1 MAKTIQELYSEKR
14 KSEQQNNGS
23 RTVKDIFWEK
33 NGGDVADEITSRVN
47 TWMQNSSNF
56 NANFQNRYENGND
69 SFRSDSSDWLSKV
82 TTQKNNFDKEA
93 SNIKS
98 MLDAY
103 KDYLNPEWS
112 NSIKTALDQSSAR
125 QSEILKYS
133 SEDNAYWS
141 QWDSADAY
149 KQYIDYKKEYDKT
162 TVAKNAADF
171 DEYSKKGAEIE
182 NPTMSEAEGFI
193 IIGNKH
199 IGGKDVGNE
208 VTYSRDNWEDIAMI
222 EAEGQGDVVGRSI
235 YHYMTDDEVDI
246 YNYYLAKYGK
256 EKADEYIVSIE
267 DYLNQRKGGQIAD
280 NVKDAPALQFV
291 FGAAA
296 GLDQSLSGL
305 RNLFADENSA
315 KPSAWQYASSE
326 IREDLADTGAKTPD
340 WMGGNSVGQMAY
352 DAITTSANMLPSI
365 LVSIA
370 TANPTL
376 GAITLGASA
385 SGNAYAEMLNLGYD
399 KGQARAYS
407 VLVGAS
413 EAFLQNAIGGITALG
428 AGKFGAKGLTE
439 LALKKIDNAF
449 ARVAI
454 QLGGTMLS
462 EGFEESVQ
470 EVLDPWFQSIVFGT
484 DFEAP
489 SASDVLYSGLLG
501 AITGLAFEGA
511 GIVSTEANTYVTGR
525 NISKSEADVKR
536 LAEIGKTFSAETAAG
551 QIASKIND
559 KTGAY
564 TIGRLFNEVGATLSE
579 QNISDI
585 SSALVERGFDEK
597 SAQTLARAFDAD
609 VEGLSFTDKEKLAL
623 EKNDVLSGV
632 IREKLIGENS
642 TVYQRTEGYNSVLY
656 NLAKEKSG
664 SKSNTD
670 AFSDT
675 SEESEQG
682 KPYSGMNVFEVEK
695 RIKAAM
701 TDSSSTEATESRET
715 TTSNKYSSV
724 KENAAQSKYESNND
738 GVTTLK
744 STGESVEI
752 KDIASIKDGD
762 VRLNLTNGET
772 VSANDVNFASTNDAV
787 MYEAVA
793 DMGVNPAAA
802 YAIVKGYDVESGSSI
817 QNYMLGIDEAYKYG
831 RAGYPVAKIN
841 SKGFFNDLTDAQK
854 RLGYDL
860 GSSDANAVYTAQ
872 QKAIN
877 DAKEKSAEINKNNG
891 EKKSGRVIYEI
902 DKATKNSMSERQRA
916 SAKALEYVASALGV
930 DIHLFQSLTDESG
943 KHIGAN
949 GWFDPSDNSIHIDIS
964 AGQNGEGVMLFT
976 AAHEL
981 THFIKAWSPA
991 KFKTFADFLVSQYGE
1006 KGVDVNALIQNQIDK
1021 AKRNGRSIDWDT
1033 AYEEMIADS
1042 CQKMLTDSNA
1052 IKKLAKL
1059 KAQDKSLWTKIKKY
1073 VSELIAKIRKAYE
1086 GMTPYSEEARIV
1098 SEQML
1103 DVAEK
1108 LNTLFNDALIDA
1120 GEKYSEVRNAVG
1132 EDAVLTVNDNGEF
1145 LMAKSS
1151 DGTRLFNDRTWTD
1164 GGRDVLKAS
1173 LEREGFSEEDV
1184 NAALTIM
1191 DAKHDLVQQLGKE
1204 FSAQDKVNNATITTD
1219 VKNGKSVLTALV
1231 SNGEYPVNIDLMM
1244 VCKKRVAYQRVI
1256 NRLCE
1261 TGLIENATLDSLAIA
1276 EINKILGKNGFE
1288 TACLGCFVESRRIR
1302 IQEWAETICS
1312 EWNGLVDKKVG
1323 KGKAESFGF
1332 SKEKSEFL
1340 NDLSDDYINQ
1350 LSDELEYAGEI
1361 NYGRTTVV
1369 KKMEKLLDTIPS
1381 MRKHLSVADLITP
1394 SGRANLKSVS
1404 MELNSLVACRYGSNT
1419 PKIVQDFNPY
1429 NSELALYDKY
1439 SKDYSS
1445 LREYL
1450 YAIGGARMQSFSD
1463 FIVENWFDYCQ
1474 IVADLASRKLPM
1486 HTYTKEISLAKLFG
1500 LTGIKINMSLIPDI
1514 DRSLPREYAGLTKNE
1529 NGEYELIFADKDRN
1543 KATGGKSYMQSI
1555 NFADAVALQNDPR
1568 YSSNIG
1574 TIAVGISY
1582 NHILKMLD
1590 DPRIRMII
1598 PYHSSGMNPIFAKLV
1613 GTDYYTDYT
1622 NYQNTGVKHLVD
1634 EKGNIRDIKLSKTQ
1648 IQNLTKYEFNE
1659 VLQRTGNAKAAARKY
1674 LDWCADASQ
1683 HSIVINGTTYNAVL
1697 EPKFEKFSDHDNYY
1711 KLLEDFNTYDSVTG
1725 NPAPQGDV
1733 TQTYPD
1739 DFEDILRSELS
1750 NMSKY
1755 RSKTDPKFEGA
1766 MSEIES
1772 YLKKHTKSDTLAYAK
1787 ENGIKLSKKDQKI
1800 TAKDKQKAENIKKL
1814 YSLRDVDPVQ
1824 PTTDKWNRTATT
1836 AEAKERYPK
1845 LWDISAEESDSRN
1858 PTQIA
1863 ATVGTYRR
1871 IYDYLKSEGFNGTI
1885 LDASSGLGY
1894 GTKAGIE
1901 EYGFDVEDIEPYP
1914 DSKYH
1919 PKYTDYSS
1927 LDKQYDAI
1935 ISSFVLN
1942 VLPQDQR
1949 DALVVKMGE
1958 LLKEGGK
1965 MFVNTRSNDVNS
1977 LAKNGKN
1984 IQLGDMEFIETS
1996 RGSYQKG
2003 FKKQE
2008 LVAYLQDA
2016 LGDGFTVEPTTLQSP
2031 VAAIVTKN
2039 KTVKYSDRDK
2049 APVFYSQMGKV
2060 IDGIKSEKV
2069 GANGVVPYLKGKG
2082 VKDEEIK
2089 WSGIDTFLEGK
2100 KSLKKSELQEF
2111 VAGSMLQIDEQM
2123 SGTSVFVADD
2133 GNTYNSQTEFKDAA
2147 YAVAD
2152 KNGIDRDR
2160 VKFIIDTK
2168 NDMDAYAYV
2177 GHPNNTILTAAV
2189 EESEGIAPRW
2199 DKYKLDGGE
2208 NYREIVFTMPDSS
2221 YSNQM
2226 MNAHWGYDAEGVL
2239 AHARVQDFDVNG
2251 KKMLFIEEIQS
2262 DWHNAGHKNGYIKAG
2277 EKTERII
2284 RMESQKAYED
2294 FYSTV
2299 EKFVDD
2305 NSNWEDDDA
2314 PYYAHPAVVANMFE
2328 GDESYFEKYKFTD
2341 EQKKV
2346 IREMVADESSRKEAL
2361 KTAPSASAAPDAPF
2375 KDTYQEYVIKRILR
2389 MAAENGYDSIGWTTA
2404 EIQEERWSSDYAE
2417 GYRIEYDQDIPK
2429 FLNKYGKKWGG
2440 KVEKTQIDTGT
2451 SSEFDREMAAK
2462 GLIEIEPNLTDVWSF
2477 TIPESM
2483 KESVLYEGQPMY
2495 SDRDI
2500 ESADN
2505 RTILANALKS
2515 AAMNQREKQILI
2527 EYKKNIDKIGIEER
2541 DLAKIN
2547 AKIKELSFSKGKRDT
2562 KQLAELK
2569 DSAIKIRNRINI
2581 YDKKLLSLEAT
2592 TPLKNVIKRERE
2604 IAYKSAIEKGNAKLK
2619 ELREKKAEA
2628 ISDLRQK
2635 FKDQNAKKK
2644 ERMDTTAMRHKVI
2657 DVVND
2662 LNQYLLRGT
2671 KEKHVPI
2678 GLQKPVAELLSIINM
2693 DTQNADERV
2702 AEYDKRIAA
2711 ATDEI
2716 TKDALIK
2723 SRDRIKEQGENLAEK
2738 IASLKSA
2745 YADIVNSDDPII
2757 ANSHDEVI
2765 DSIIDKVSKDIGN
2778 TPIRK
2783 MSLEQLESLYKM
2795 VTAVRKSITTANKAF
2810 KARNKENIAIL
2821 GNNTM
2826 EEVLK
2831 AGGKHDYSLKSLES
2845 AKNFAWNMLKPTTAM
2860 KIIGSSTLKE
2870 LFDNV
2875 RAGEDTW
2882 AVDVDEAKQYFQ
2894 TASKK
2899 YGYDSWDF
2907 DSKKTFTAKNGKP
2920 FSLTLEQIMS
2930 LYAYSKRPQADKHLE
2945 MGGIVFD
2952 KDIEVK
2958 MKTRSGISLTYNP
2971 NTADAYNIAPETLGE
2986 IIGSLTKEQ
2995 KQFVDEMQKYLS
3007 LDMGAKGN
3015 EVSRALYDINL
3026 FNEKNYF
3033 PLKSAPEYMAKAR
3046 EQQQGD
3052 IKIKNSGF
3060 SKETV
3065 PKASNPIVLSN
3076 FMDVWSGHVNDMSM
3090 YHAFVLPLEDFYRV
3104 YNYKTPIHD
3113 EYGTESVQMALR
3125 NAYGSSCTAYIEQF
3139 LKDINGGA
3147 RADKTTGFI
3156 NKAMSLM
3163 KKGSVFASAS
3173 VVIQQPS
3180 AVARAFAY
3188 INPKYFATNPLSKNH
3203 KAEWEEV
3210 KKYAPVAII
3219 KEMGRFDTN
3228 VGRQTADWIK
3238 SSTYE
3243 TKAEKAKALVTDSAY
3258 RDDVL
3263 SAPAAMADE
3272 LSWCYIWKAVKNE
3285 IKSTTDLKEGSKE
3298 FLEAA
3303 GKRFTEVIVNTQ
3315 VYDSVLTRSGM
3326 MRSKDT
3332 GMKMA
3337 TSFMAEPTTSMNMIV
3352 EGIMSAKRGNKSIA
3366 KASVGAVS
3374 ASVILNSILVSLVYA
3389 ARDDD
3394 EDETYLEKYIGSM
3407 TSEVIDGMN
3416 PVTYIP
3422 FIKDIWSIAQ
3432 GYDVE
3437 RLDMSVASDLWKSI
3451 EGLFSDSKTPLQKVE
3466 SFAGTVAALF
3476 GLPVKNILRDARGLF
3491 NVVKTFVSGNK
3502 TTAYGIGKSV
3512 RGAVVDSTPL
3522 GDKFIDTDSKSEEL
3536 YKAVISGNE
3545 ERIKRAKAQYKDEDA
3560 VNTALRKEL
3569 RNQDSRISEA
3579 AQARIDGNISEY
3591 ARITREIVAEGN
3603 FSQDEVVKAINAEIS
3618 AIKSASAS
3626 EETGVTEV
3634 TEETEDTGYTSIY
3647 KSSDINSAISNGDI
3661 DLALTII
3668 DDLEASGKKE
3678 SSIKASVTSYL
3689 KPLYK
3694 EAYKAKNKD
3703 EMKRIREMMYDLGIY
3718 GRKSEIIETAK
3729 GWLKD

>member
-69 SFRSDSSDWLSKV
+69 SFRSDSSDWLSKI

-133 SEDNAYWS
+133 SDDNAYWS

-149 KQYIDYKKEYDKT
+149 KQYVDYKKEYDKT
-162 TVAKNAADF
+162 TVAKKYADF
-171 DEYSKKGAEIE
+171 EEYSKKGAEIE

-193 IIGNKH
+193 IIGDKH

-208 VTYSRDNWEDIAMI
+208 VTYSRDNWEDIAQI
-222 EAEGQGDVVGRSI
+222 EAEGQGNVVGRSI

-280 NVKDAPALQFV
+280 NVKDAPALQFM

-296 GLDQSLSGL
+296 GLDQSMSGL
-305 RNLFADENSA
+305 RTLFADENSA
-315 KPSAWQYASSE
+315 KPSALQYASSE
-326 IREDLADTGAKTPD
+326 IREDLSETGAKTPD

-352 DAITTSANMLPSI
+352 DAITASANMLPSI
-365 LVSIA
+365 LVSTV

-399 KGQARAYS
+399 KAQARTYS

-470 EVLDPWFQSIVFGT
+470 EVIDPWLQSIVFGT

-511 GIVSTEANTYVTGR
+511 GIVSTEVNNYVTGR

-536 LAEIGKTFSAETAAG
+536 LAEIGTMFSPETTAG

-642 TVYQRTEGYNSVLY
+642 TVYQRTEGYNTVLY

-664 SKSNTD
+664 SKLNT
-670 AFSDT
+670 AAVSDT
-675 SEESEQG
+675 AEESEQG
-682 KPYSGMNVFEVEK
+682 KPYSGMNVFEVEN

-701 TDSSSTEATESRET
+701 TDSASTEATGAHET
-715 TTSNKYSSV
+715 ETANKYSYVNENSV
-724 KENAAQSKYESNND
+724 QSKYESNND

-752 KDIASIKDGD
+752 KDIASMKNGD

-772 VSANDVNFASTNDAV
+772 VSANDVNFASMADAV

-793 DMGVNPAAA
+793 DMGVNPATA
-802 YAIVKGYDVESGSSI
+802 YAIVKGYDAGYGTPI
-817 QNYMLGIDEAYKYG
+817 QNYMLGIEEAYNYG
-831 RAGYPVAKIN
+831 KVGYPVAKIN
-841 SKGFFNDLTDAQK
+841 SKGFFNDLTEAQK

-860 GSSDANAVYTAQ
+860 GASEANAMYTAQ
-872 QKAIN
+872 QNAIN
-877 DAKEKSAEINKNNG
+877 EAKTKSTEINKKNG
-891 EKKSGRVIYEI
+891 YKKSGRVIYDI
-902 DKATKNSMSERQRA
+902 DKSTKNSMSERQRA

-930 DIHLFQSLTDESG
+930 DIHLFQSLTDENG

-1021 AKRNGRSIDWDT
+1021 AKRNGRSIDRDT

-1073 VSELIAKIRKAYE
+1073 VSELIARIRKAYE

-1120 GEKYSEVRNAVG
+1120 GETYSEVRNAVG
-1132 EDAVLTVNDNGEF
+1132 EDAVLAVNDNGEF
-1145 LMAKSS
+1145 LMAKAS

-1191 DAKHDLVQQLGKE
+1191 DAKHDLVKQLGKE

-1312 EWNGLVDKKVG
+1312 EWNGLVDKMVG

-1350 LSDELEYAGEI
+1350 LSDELESAGEI

-1404 MELNSLVACRYGSNT
+1404 AELNSLVACRYGSNT

-1439 SKDYSS
+1439 PKDYSS

-1486 HTYTKEISLAKLFG
+1486 HTYTKEIALAKLFG

-1514 DRSLPREYAGLTKNE
+1514 DRSLPREYAGLTKNA

-1568 YSSNIG
+1568 YSSNVG
-1574 TIAVGISY
+1574 TIAVGISD
-1582 NHILKMLD
+1582 NHILMMLD
-1590 DPRIRMII
+1590 DSRIRMII

-1634 EKGNIRDIKLSKTQ
+1634 EKGNIRNIELSKTQ
-1648 IQNLTKYEFNE
+1648 IKNLTKYEFNE
-1659 VLQRTGNAKAAARKY
+1659 VLQRTGDAKAAAREY
-1674 LDWCADASQ
+1674 LDWCADSSQ
-1683 HSIVINGTTYNAVL
+1683 HSIRINGTTYNAVL
-1697 EPKFEKFSDHDNYY
+1697 TPKFERFSDHENYY

-1750 NMSKY
+1750 NMAKY

-1772 YLKKHTKSDTLAYAK
+1772 YLKNHTKSDTLAYAK
-1787 ENGIKLSKKDQKI
+1787 DNGIKLSKKDEKI
-1800 TAKDKQKAENIKKL
+1800 TAKDKQKEENLKKL
-1814 YSLRDVDPVQ
+1814 
-1824 PTTDKWNRTATT
+1824 
-1836 AEAKERYPK
+1836 
-1845 LWDISAEESDSRN
+1845 
-1858 PTQIA
+1858 
-1863 ATVGTYRR
+1863 
-1871 IYDYLKSEGFNGTI
+1871 
-1885 LDASSGLGY
+1885 
-1894 GTKAGIE
+1894 
-1901 EYGFDVEDIEPYP
+1901 
-1914 DSKYH
+1914 
-1919 PKYTDYSS
+1919 
-1927 LDKQYDAI
+1927 
-1935 ISSFVLN
+1935 
-1942 VLPQDQR
+1942 
-1949 DALVVKMGE
+1949 
-1958 LLKEGGK
+1958 
-1965 MFVNTRSNDVNS
+1965 
-1977 LAKNGKN
+1977 
-1984 IQLGDMEFIETS
+1984 
-1996 RGSYQKG
+1996 
-2003 FKKQE
+2003 
-2008 LVAYLQDA
+2008 
-2016 LGDGFTVEPTTLQSP
+2016 
-2031 VAAIVTKN
+2031 
-2039 KTVKYSDRDK
+2039 SDRDK

-2060 IDGIKSEKV
+2060 IDGIKSEKI

-2089 WSGIDTFLEGK
+2089 WSGIEEFLEGK
-2100 KSLKKSELQEF
+2100 KSVKKSELQEF

-2123 SGTSVFVADD
+2123 SGTAVFVADD

-2152 KNGIDRDR
+2152 KNGISRDR

-2199 DKYKLDGGE
+2199 DEYKLDGGE

-2221 YSNQM
+2221 YSNEM
-2226 MNAHWGYDAEGVL
+2226 MRTHWGDDAEGVL

-2262 DWHNAGHKNGYIKAG
+2262 DWHNEGRSKGYESYGDSSDIVVCTIREYDSKDGDIIQVIYNKDDGSISASNG
-2277 EKTERII
+2277 
-2284 RMESQKAYED
+2284 
-2294 FYSTV
+2294 
-2299 EKFVDD
+2299 DD
-2305 NSNWEDDDA
+2305 LGI
-2314 PYYAHPAVVANMFE
+2314 YYADSIDTATKYAKQMLGEFDTYKERGTVA
-2328 GDESYFEKYKFTD
+2328 
-2341 EQKKV
+2341 
-2346 IREMVADESSRKEAL
+2346 
-2361 KTAPSASAAPDAPF
+2361 DAPF
-2375 KDTYQEYVIKRILR
+2375 KDTYQEYVIKRLLR

-2440 KVEKTQIDTGT
+2440 KVGKEQVDTGT
-2451 SSEFDREMAAK
+2451 ASK
-2462 GLIEIEPNLTDVWSF
+2462 DVWSF
-2477 TIPESM
+2477 SIPDSM

-2515 AAMNQREKQILI
+2515 ATMNQREKQILI

-2569 DSAIKIRNRINI
+2569 ESAVKIRNRINI
-2581 YDKKLLSLEAT
+2581 YDKKLLYLEAT
-2592 TPLKNVIKRERE
+2592 KPLKDVIKRERE
-2604 IAYKSAIEKGNAKLK
+2604 IAYKSAIEKGNAQIN
-2619 ELREKKAEA
+2619 ELRQKKAEA

-2635 FKDQNAKKK
+2635 FKDQNARKK
-2644 ERMDTTAMRHKVI
+2644 ERMDTTSMRHKVI

-2765 DSIIDKVSKDIGN
+2765 DSIIDKVSNEIGN
-2778 TPIRK
+2778 TPIRN

-2882 AVDVDEAKQYFQ
+2882 AVDVDEATKYFQ
-2894 TASKK
+2894 NTSQK

-2920 FSLTLEQIMS
+2920 FKLSLEQIMS

-2986 IIGSLTKEQ
+2986 IIGTLTKEQ

-3007 LDMGAKGN
+3007 VDMGAKGN

-3090 YHAFVLPLEDFYRV
+3090 YHAFVLPLEDFYKV

-3125 NAYGSSCTAYIEQF
+3125 NAYGSSCTAYIEQL

-3147 RADKTTGFI
+3147 RADRTTGFI

-3173 VVIQQPS
+3173 VVIQQLS
-3180 AVARAFAY
+3180 AIGRAFAY

-3238 SSTYE
+3238 SRTYE
-3243 TKAEKAKALVTDSAY
+3243 TKAEKVKALVTDSAY

-3272 LSWCYIWKAVKNE
+3272 ITWCYIWKAVKNE
-3285 IKSTTDLKEGSKE
+3285 IKSTTDLEEGSNE
-3298 FLEAA
+3298 FLEAV
-3303 GKRFTEVIVNTQ
+3303 GRRFTEVIVNTQ

-3337 TSFMAEPTTSMNMIV
+3337 TAFNAEPMTSLNMIV
-3352 EGIMSAKRGNKSIA
+3352 EGIVSAKRGDKSFA
-3366 KASVGAVS
+3366 KASVGAVT
-3374 ASVILNSILVSLVYA
+3374 ASVILNSILVSIVYA

-3407 TSEVIDGMN
+3407 TSEVIDGLN

-3437 RLDMSVASDLWKSI
+3437 RLDMSVASDLWKSV

-3466 SFAGTVAALF
+3466 SFSGTVAALF

-3491 NVVKTFVSGNK
+3491 NVVKTATSGIRTN
-3502 TTAYGIGKSV
+3502 AYGIGKSV
-3512 RGAVVDSTPL
+3512 KGAIADAIPL

-3579 AQARIDGNISEY
+3579 AHARIDGNISEY
-3591 ARITREIVAEGN
+3591 ARITREIVAEGI

-3618 AIKSASAS
+3618 AIKSESAS
-3626 EETGVTEV
+3626 EETGVTEE
-3634 TEETEDTGYTSIY
+3634 TEETGYTSIY
-3647 KSSDINSAISNGDI
+3647 SYSDINSAISNGDI
-3661 DLALTII
+3661 NLALSII
-3668 DDLEASGKKE
+3668 DDLEASGKKK

-3694 EAYKAKNKD
+3694 DAYEAKNKD

-3718 GRKSEIIETAK
+3718 GRKSEIIETVK
-3729 GWLKD
+3729 GWLKY

>member
-69 SFRSDSSDWLSKV
+69 SYRSDSSDWLSKV

-149 KQYIDYKKEYDKT
+149 KQYVDYKNEYDKT
-162 TVAKNAADF
+162 TVAKKAADF
-171 DEYSKKGAEIE
+171 EEYSKKGAEIE

-208 VTYSRDNWEDIAMI
+208 VTYSRDNWEDIAQI

-280 NVKDAPALQFV
+280 NVKDAPALQFM

-296 GLDQSLSGL
+296 GLDQSMSGL
-305 RNLFADENSA
+305 RNLFADENSE

-326 IREDLADTGAKTPD
+326 IREDLSETGAKTPD
-340 WMGGNSVGQMAY
+340 LIGGNSVGQMAY

-365 LVSIA
+365 LVSTV

-399 KGQARAYS
+399 KAQARAYS

-462 EGFEESVQ
+462 EGSEESIQ
-470 EVLDPWFQSIVFGT
+470 EVLDPWFKSIVFGT

-511 GIVSTEANTYVTGR
+511 GIASTEANTYVTGR
-525 NISKSEADVKR
+525 NISKSESDVKR

-642 TVYQRTEGYNSVLY
+642 TVYQRTEGYNTVLY

-664 SKSNTD
+664 SKSNT
-670 AFSDT
+670 AAVSDT
-675 SEESEQG
+675 AEESEQG

-701 TDSSSTEATESRET
+701 TDSASTEATEARET
-715 TTSNKYSSV
+715 TAANKYSSV
-724 KENAAQSKYESNND
+724 KENTVQSKYESNND

-802 YAIVKGYDVESGSSI
+802 YAIVNGYDAGYGTSI
-817 QNYMLGIDEAYKYG
+817 QNYMLGIEEAYNYG
-831 RAGYPVAKIN
+831 KVGYPVAKIN

-860 GSSDANAVYTAQ
+860 GASDANAVYTAQ

-877 DAKEKSAEINKNNG
+877 DAKAKSAEINKNNG

-916 SAKALEYVASALGV
+916 SAKALEYVSSALGV

-1042 CQKMLTDSNA
+1042 CQKILTDSNA

-1086 GMTPYSEEARIV
+1086 GMTPYSEESRIV

-1120 GEKYSEVRNAVG
+1120 GETYSEVRNAVG
-1132 EDAVLTVNDNGEF
+1132 EDAVLAVNDNGEF

-1184 NAALTIM
+1184 DAALTIM
-1191 DAKHDLVQQLGKE
+1191 DAKHDLVKQLGKE

-1340 NDLSDDYINQ
+1340 NDLSDDYVNK
-1350 LSDELEYAGEI
+1350 LSDELESAGEI

-1486 HTYTKEISLAKLFG
+1486 HTYTKEIALAKLFG

-1514 DRSLPREYAGLTKNE
+1514 DRSLPREYAGLTKNA

-1574 TIAVGISY
+1574 TIAVGISD

-1659 VLQRTGNAKAAARKY
+1659 VLQRTGDAKAAAREY
-1674 LDWCADASQ
+1674 LDWCADSSQ
-1683 HSIVINGTTYNAVL
+1683 HSIVINGTKYNAVL
-1697 EPKFEKFSDHDNYY
+1697 EPKFARFSDHENYY

-1787 ENGIKLSKKDQKI
+1787 ENGIKMSKKDEKI
-1800 TAKDKQKAENIKKL
+1800 TAKDKQKEDNLKKL
-1814 YSLRDVDPVQ
+1814 YSLRYVDPVQ

-2039 KTVKYSDRDK
+2039 KTVKYSDRDSEYVELAK
-2049 APVFYSQMGKV
+2049 NPEENRESLQKMVDEAAKEAGYIRKVFHGTGNGNFNVFKRSINGTYTSTSEEIAGTYGKRVLSLYGKEGMKILNVDAKNAPHFSIASENIPLDFSEYPLLRGKRTYKTDEITSIANREGYDVVVLRNVHDVSFMGSK
-2060 IDGIKSEKV
+2060 IYGDGIS
-2069 GANGVVPYLKGKG
+2069 
-2082 VKDEEIK
+2082 
-2089 WSGIDTFLEGK
+2089 T
-2100 KSLKKSELQEF
+2100 
-2111 VAGSMLQIDEQM
+2111 
-2123 SGTSVFVADD
+2123 
-2133 GNTYNSQTEFKDAA
+2133 
-2147 YAVAD
+2147 
-2152 KNGIDRDR
+2152 
-2160 VKFIIDTK
+2160 
-2168 NDMDAYAYV
+2168 
-2177 GHPNNTILTAAV
+2177 
-2189 EESEGIAPRW
+2189 
-2199 DKYKLDGGE
+2199 
-2208 NYREIVFTMPDSS
+2208 
-2221 YSNQM
+2221 
-2226 MNAHWGYDAEGVL
+2226 
-2239 AHARVQDFDVNG
+2239 DV
-2251 KKMLFIEEIQS
+2251 I
-2262 DWHNAGHKNGYIKAG
+2262 
-2277 EKTERII
+2277 
-2284 RMESQKAYED
+2284 
-2294 FYSTV
+2294 
-2299 EKFVDD
+2299 
-2305 NSNWEDDDA
+2305 
-2314 PYYAHPAVVANMFE
+2314 
-2328 GDESYFEKYKFTD
+2328 YFEQNMLKLSDPVTYD
-2341 EQKKV
+2341 YNGNV
-2346 IREMVADESSRKEAL
+2346 IPLSERFNSR
-2361 KTAPSASAAPDAPF
+2361 S
-2375 KDTYQEYVIKRILR
+2375 
-2389 MAAENGYDSIGWTTA
+2389 N
-2404 EIQEERWSSDYAE
+2404 
-2417 GYRIEYDQDIPK
+2417 DIR
-2429 FLNKYGKKWGG
+2429 F
-2440 KVEKTQIDTGT
+2440 
-2451 SSEFDREMAAK
+2451 SE
-2462 GLIEIEPNLTDVWSF
+2462 
-2477 TIPESM
+2477 
-2483 KESVLYEGQPMY
+2483 
-2495 SDRDI
+2495 RDI

-2515 AAMNQREKQILI
+2515 AAMNQKEKQILI

-2592 TPLKNVIKRERE
+2592 KPLKDVIKRERE
-2604 IAYKSAIEKGNAKLK
+2604 IAYKSAIEKGNAQLN
-2619 ELREKKAEA
+2619 ELRQKKAEA

-2635 FKDQNAKKK
+2635 FKDQNAKKN
-2644 ERMDTTAMRHKVI
+2644 ERMDTKAMRHKVI

-2702 AEYDKRIAA
+2702 TEYDKRIAA
-2711 ATDEI
+2711 ATDDI
-2716 TKDALIK
+2716 TKEALIK

-2765 DSIIDKVSKDIGN
+2765 DSIIDKVSKEIGN

-2795 VTAVRKSITTANKAF
+2795 VTAVRKSITTANNAF

-2845 AKNFAWNMLKPTTAM
+2845 AKNFAWNMLKPTTAI

-2882 AVDVDEAKQYFQ
+2882 AVDVNDAKQYFQ

-2920 FSLTLEQIMS
+2920 FRLTLEQIMS

-2958 MKTRSGISLTYNP
+2958 MKTRSGISFTYNP

-2986 IIGSLTKEQ
+2986 IIGTLTKEQ

-3007 LDMGAKGN
+3007 VDMGAKGN

-3052 IKIKNSGF
+3052 IKIKNGGF

-3180 AVARAFAY
+3180 AVARAMAY

-3203 KAEWEEV
+3203 KEEWEEV

-3258 RDDVL
+3258 RDDIL

-3326 MRSKDT
+3326 MRSNDT
-3332 GMKMA
+3332 VMKMA
-3337 TSFMAEPTTSMNMIV
+3337 TAFMAEPTTSLNIIV
-3352 EGIMSAKRGNKSIA
+3352 EGIMSAKRGDTSIA

-3407 TSEVIDGMN
+3407 TSEVIDGLN

-3466 SFAGTVAALF
+3466 SFSGTVATLF
-3476 GLPVKNILRDARGLF
+3476 GLPVKNVLRDARGLF

-3512 RGAVVDSTPL
+3512 KGAIVDSTPL
-3522 GDKFIDTDSKSEEL
+3522 GDKFIGTDSKSEEL

-3579 AQARIDGNISEY
+3579 ANARIDGNISEY
-3591 ARITREIVAEGN
+3591 ARITREIVAEGI
-3603 FSQDEVVKAINAEIS
+3603 FSQDEVVKAINAEII
-3618 AIKSASAS
+3618 AINS
-3626 EETGVTEV
+3626 ESESEV
-3634 TEETEDTGYTSIY
+3634 ITVIQEEEETGYTSTY
-3647 KSSDINSAISNGDI
+3647 KYSDINSAISNGDI
-3661 DLALTII
+3661 DLALSII
-3668 DDLEASGKKE
+3668 DDLDASGKKK

-3694 EAYKAKNKD
+3694 DAYEAKNKV

>member
-69 SFRSDSSDWLSKV
+69 SFRSDSSDWLSKI

-112 NSIKTALDQSSAR
+112 NSIKAALGQSSAR

-149 KQYIDYKKEYDKT
+149 KQYVDYKKEYDKT
-162 TVAKNAADF
+162 TVAKKYADF
-171 DEYSKKGAEIE
+171 EEYSKKGAEIE

-193 IIGNKH
+193 IIGDKH
-199 IGGKDVGNE
+199 ISGKDVGNE
-208 VTYSRDNWEDIAMI
+208 VTYSRDNWEDIAQI
-222 EAEGQGDVVGRSI
+222 EAEGLGDVVGRSI

-326 IREDLADTGAKTPD
+326 IREDLAETGAKTPD

-399 KGQARAYS
+399 KAQARAYS

-470 EVLDPWFQSIVFGT
+470 EVLDPWFKSIVFGT

-511 GIVSTEANTYVTGR
+511 GIVSTEVNNYVTGR

-536 LAEIGKTFSAETAAG
+536 LAEIGKMFSPETAAG

-642 TVYQRTEGYNSVLY
+642 TVYQRTEGYNTVLY

-664 SKSNTD
+664 SKSNT
-670 AFSDT
+670 ATVSDT
-675 SEESEQG
+675 VEESEHG

-701 TDSSSTEATESRET
+701 TDSASTEATEARET
-715 TTSNKYSSV
+715 TTANKYSSV
-724 KENAAQSKYESNND
+724 KENTVQSKYESNND

-802 YAIVKGYDVESGSSI
+802 YAIVKGYDAESGSSI
-817 QNYMLGIDEAYKYG
+817 QNYMLGIEEAYKYG

-841 SKGFFNDLTDAQK
+841 SKGFFNDLTEAQK

-860 GSSDANAVYTAQ
+860 GASDANAVYTAQ
-872 QKAIN
+872 KKAIN

-1059 KAQDKSLWTKIKKY
+1059 KSQDKSLWTKIKKY

-1098 SEQML
+1098 SEQMI

-1120 GEKYSEVRNAVG
+1120 GETYSEVRNAVG

-1145 LMAKSS
+1145 LMAKAS

-1191 DAKHDLVQQLGKE
+1191 DAKHDLVKQLGKE

-1350 LSDELEYAGEI
+1350 LSDELESAGEI

-1419 PKIVQDFNPY
+1419 PKIVQDYNPY

-1439 SKDYSS
+1439 SRDYSS

-1463 FIVENWFDYCQ
+1463 FIIENWFDYCQ

-1574 TIAVGISY
+1574 TIAVGISD

-1659 VLQRTGNAKAAARKY
+1659 VLQRTGDAKAAAREY

-1697 EPKFEKFSDHDNYY
+1697 EPKFEKFSDHENYY

-1766 MSEIES
+1766 MSDIES
-1772 YLKKHTKSDTLAYAK
+1772 YLKKHTKSDTLTYAK
-1787 ENGIKLSKKDQKI
+1787 ENGIKLSKKDEKI
-1800 TAKDKQKAENIKKL
+1800 TAKDKQKEENLKKL
-1814 YSLRDVDPVQ
+1814 HSLRDVNPVH
-1824 PTTDKWNRTATT
+1824 PTTDKWKRTLTT
-1836 AEAKERYPK
+1836 AEAKARFPE
-1845 LWDISAEESDSRN
+1845 LWDVTADESEVRN
-1858 PTQIA
+1858 PTQISS
-1863 ATVGTYRR
+1863 TVKSYRKV
-1871 IYDYLKSEGFNGTI
+1871 YDLLKSEGFKGNI

-1894 GTKAGIE
+1894 GTRAGIE

-1914 DSKYH
+1914 DKSYS
-1919 PKYTDYSS
+1919 PKYMDYSS
-1927 LDKQYDAI
+1927 LDKKYDVI
-1935 ISSFVLN
+1935 ISNAVLN

-1949 DALVVKMGE
+1949 DALVVKMGD
-1958 LLKEGGK
+1958 LLKDGGRL
-1965 MFVNTRSNDVNS
+1965 FVNVRGKDVDT
-1977 LAKNGKN
+1977 LASTNTNVN
-1984 IQLGDMEFIETS
+1984 ISPMEWYVGST
-1996 RGSYQKG
+1996 GSYQKG
-2003 FKKQE
+2003 FTKPE

-2016 LGDGFTVEPTTLQSP
+2016 LGDGYTVKPTS
-2031 VAAIVTKN
+2031 VFSGVGAIVTKN
-2039 KTVKYSDRDK
+2039 GNVKYSERDSEYIELAK
-2049 APVFYSQMGKV
+2049 NPEENRESLQKMVDEAAKEAGYIRKVFHGTDNGNFNVFKRSIKGTYTSTSEEIAGTYGKRVLSLYGKEGMKILNVDAKNAPHFS
-2060 IDGIKSEKV
+2060 ISAENIPLDFSEY
-2069 GANGVVPYLKGKG
+2069 PLLKGKR
-2082 VKDEEIK
+2082 
-2089 WSGIDTFLEGK
+2089 
-2100 KSLKKSELQEF
+2100 
-2111 VAGSMLQIDEQM
+2111 
-2123 SGTSVFVADD
+2123 
-2133 GNTYNSQTEFKDAA
+2133 TYT
-2147 YAVAD
+2147 
-2152 KNGIDRDR
+2152 
-2160 VKFIIDTK
+2160 T
-2168 NDMDAYAYV
+2168 NDIT
-2177 GHPNNTILTAAV
+2177 TIA
-2189 EESEGIAPRW
+2189 
-2199 DKYKLDGGE
+2199 
-2208 NYREIVFTMPDSS
+2208 NRE
-2221 YSNQM
+2221 
-2226 MNAHWGYDAEGVL
+2226 GYDVVVI
-2239 AHARVQDFDVNG
+2239 RNVNDVAFMGSEIYGDGISTDVIYFEQN
-2251 KKMLFIEEIQS
+2251 MLKSS
-2262 DWHNAGHKNGYIKAG
+2262 DPVTY
-2277 EKTERII
+2277 
-2284 RMESQKAYED
+2284 
-2294 FYSTV
+2294 
-2299 EKFVDD
+2299 DD
-2305 NSNWEDDDA
+2305 NGNVIPLSERFNSKSND
-2314 PYYAHPAVVANMFE
+2314 
-2328 GDESYFEKYKFTD
+2328 
-2341 EQKKV
+2341 
-2346 IREMVADESSRKEAL
+2346 IR
-2361 KTAPSASAAPDAPF
+2361 F
-2375 KDTYQEYVIKRILR
+2375 
-2389 MAAENGYDSIGWTTA
+2389 
-2404 EIQEERWSSDYAE
+2404 
-2417 GYRIEYDQDIPK
+2417 
-2429 FLNKYGKKWGG
+2429 
-2440 KVEKTQIDTGT
+2440 
-2451 SSEFDREMAAK
+2451 
-2462 GLIEIEPNLTDVWSF
+2462 
-2477 TIPESM
+2477 
-2483 KESVLYEGQPMY
+2483 

-2604 IAYKSAIEKGNAKLK
+2604 IAYKSAMEKGNAQLK

-2635 FKDQNAKKK
+2635 FKEQNAKKK

-2693 DTQNADERV
+2693 DTQNADERI
-2702 AEYDKRIAA
+2702 AEYDKRIAD

-2723 SRDRIKEQGENLAEK
+2723 TRDRIKEKGESLAEK
-2738 IASLKSA
+2738 IASIKSA

-2882 AVDVDEAKQYFQ
+2882 AVDVDEATQYFQ
-2894 TASKK
+2894 NTSQK

-2907 DSKKTFTAKNGKP
+2907 DSKKQFTAKNGKT

-2971 NTADAYNIAPETLGE
+2971 NTADAYNIAPETLGN
-2986 IIGSLTKEQ
+2986 IIRSLTKEQ

-3007 LDMGAKGN
+3007 VDMGAKGN

-3076 FMDVWSGHVNDMSM
+3076 FMDVWSGHINDMSM

-3173 VVIQQPS
+3173 VVIQQLS
-3180 AVARAFAY
+3180 AIARAFAY

-3203 KAEWEEV
+3203 KTEWEEI

-3238 SSTYE
+3238 SRTYE
-3243 TKAEKAKALVTDSAY
+3243 TKAEKVKAFVTDSAY

-3272 LSWCYIWKAVKNE
+3272 ITWCYIWKAVKNE
-3285 IKSTTDLKEGSKE
+3285 IKSTTDLKEGSNE
-3298 FLEAA
+3298 FLEAV
-3303 GKRFTEVIVNTQ
+3303 GRRFTEVIVNTQ

-3337 TSFMAEPTTSMNMIV
+3337 TAFNAEPTTSLNMII
-3352 EGIMSAKRGNKSIA
+3352 EGIVSAKRGNKEFA
-3366 KASVGAVS
+3366 RNSVGAVT
-3374 ASVILNSILVSLVYA
+3374 ASVILNSILVSIVYA

-3407 TSEVIDGMN
+3407 TSEVIDGLN
-3416 PVTYIP
+3416 PATYIP

-3437 RLDMSVASDLWKSI
+3437 RLDMSVASDLWKSV

-3466 SFAGTVAALF
+3466 SFSGTVAALF

-3491 NVVKTFVSGNK
+3491 NVVKTFVSRNK

-3512 RGAVVDSTPL
+3512 RGAVVDSIPL
-3522 GDKFIDTDSKSEEL
+3522 VDKFIGTDSKSEEL

-3545 ERIKRAKAQYKDEDA
+3545 EQIKRAKAQYKDDNA
-3560 VNTALRKEL
+3560 INTALRKEL

-3591 ARITREIVAEGN
+3591 ARITREIVAEGI
-3603 FSQDEVVKAINAEIS
+3603 FSQDEVVKAINAEII

-3626 EETGVTEV
+3626 EETGVTEE
-3634 TEETEDTGYTSIY
+3634 TEETGYTSIY
-3647 KSSDINSAISNGDI
+3647 SYSDINSAISNGDI
-3661 DLALTII
+3661 NLALSII
-3668 DDLEASGKKE
+3668 DDLEASGKKK

-3694 EAYKAKNKD
+3694 DAYEANNKD

>member
-23 RTVKDIFWEK
+23 RTVKDILWEK

-69 SFRSDSSDWLSKV
+69 SFRSDSSDWLSKI

-141 QWDSADAY
+141 QWESADAY
-149 KQYIDYKKEYDKT
+149 KQYVDYKKEYDKT
-162 TVAKNAADF
+162 TVAKKAADF
-171 DEYSKKGAEIE
+171 EEYSKKGAEIE

-208 VTYSRDNWEDIAMI
+208 VTYSRDNWEDIAQI

-235 YHYMTDDEVDI
+235 YHYMTDDEVNI

-256 EKADEYIVSIE
+256 ERADEYIVSIE

-296 GLDQSLSGL
+296 GLDQSMSGL

-352 DAITTSANMLPSI
+352 DAINTSANMLPSI
-365 LVSIA
+365 LVS
-370 TANPTL
+370 TVTSNPTL

-399 KGQARAYS
+399 KAQARTYS

-439 LALKKIDNAF
+439 LALKKIDNAV

-489 SASDVLYSGLLG
+489 SAGDVLYSGLLG
-501 AITGLAFEGA
+501 AITGLAFESA
-511 GIVSTEANTYVTGR
+511 GIVSTEVNNYVTGR
-525 NISKSEADVKR
+525 KISKSEADVKR
-536 LAEIGKTFSAETAAG
+536 LAEIGTMFSPETTAG

-597 SAQTLARAFDAD
+597 SAQILARAFDAD

-642 TVYQRTEGYNSVLY
+642 TVYQRTEGYNTVLY

-664 SKSNTD
+664 SKSNT
-670 AFSDT
+670 APVSDT

-701 TDSSSTEATESRET
+701 TDSASTEATEARET
-715 TTSNKYSSV
+715 TTVNKYSSV
-724 KENAAQSKYESNND
+724 KESTVQSKYESNND

-772 VSANDVNFASTNDAV
+772 VSTNDVNFASPKDAIL
-787 MYEAVA
+787 YEAVS
-793 DMGVNPAAA
+793 DMGVNPATA
-802 YAIVKGYDVESGSSI
+802 YAIVKGYDAESGSSI
-817 QNYMLGIDEAYKYG
+817 QNYILGIEEAYKYG

-860 GSSDANAVYTAQ
+860 GASDANAMYTAQ
-872 QKAIN
+872 QNAIN
-877 DAKEKSAEINKNNG
+877 EAKTKSAEINKKNG
-891 EKKSGRVIYEI
+891 KKKSGRVIYEI

-930 DIHLFQSLTDESG
+930 DIHLFQSLTAESG

-1021 AKRNGRSIDWDT
+1021 AKRNGRSIDLDT

-1073 VSELIAKIRKAYE
+1073 VSELIARIRKAYE

-1120 GEKYSEVRNAVG
+1120 GETYSEVRNAVG

-1164 GGRDVLKAS
+1164 GGRDALKSS

-1191 DAKHDLVQQLGKE
+1191 DAKHDLVKQLGKE

-1288 TACLGCFVESRRIR
+1288 TACLGCFVASRRIR

-1350 LSDELEYAGEI
+1350 LSDELESAGEI

-1381 MRKHLSVADLITP
+1381 MRKHLSVSDLITP

-1404 MELNSLVACRYGSNT
+1404 MELNSIVACRYGSNT

-1486 HTYTKEISLAKLFG
+1486 HTYTKEIALAKLFG

-1514 DRSLPREYAGLTKNE
+1514 DRSLPREYAGLTKNA

-1555 NFADAVALQNDPR
+1555 NFSDAGALQTDPR

-1574 TIAVGISY
+1574 TIAVGLSD

-1659 VLQRTGNAKAAARKY
+1659 VLQRTGDAKAAAREY
-1674 LDWCADASQ
+1674 LDWCADSSQ

-1697 EPKFEKFSDHDNYY
+1697 EPKFARFSDHENYY

-1739 DFEDILRSELS
+1739 DFDDILRSELS
-1750 NMSKY
+1750 NMAKY
-1755 RSKTDPKFEGA
+1755 RSKTGPKFEGA

-1787 ENGIKLSKKDQKI
+1787 ENGIKLSKKDEKI
-1800 TAKDKQKAENIKKL
+1800 TAKDKQKEENLKKL
-1814 YSLRDVDPVQ
+1814 S
-1824 PTTDKWNRTATT
+1824 
-1836 AEAKERYPK
+1836 KE
-1845 LWDISAEESDSRN
+1845 ISDSGLNPSEFHYSDVKYSERVTDEKTKEFLDNQETITTYKTMQIVDGKLYPPMAARVNGSHEDYSILGEWERATEHPELIQNGNKFKLDKGKGNGSIEAAYNPYMHSSNLVLNDQFTGAYTRDNLVTVECEVPVSEVTSGYHAEFAKDSVGWHPWHTGTVAGQLRN
-1858 PTQIA
+1858 SRGIERKVFLSRWIKP
-1863 ATVGTYRR
+1863 VR
-1871 IYDYLKSEGFNGTI
+1871 IIPDSEV
-1885 LDASSGLGY
+1885 ASMYKELIY
-1894 GTKAGIE
+1894 GTGIA
-1901 EYGFDVEDIEPYP
+1901 IP
-1914 DSKYH
+1914 D
-1919 PKYTDYSS
+1919 
-1927 LDKQYDAI
+1927 
-1935 ISSFVLN
+1935 N
-1942 VLPQDQR
+1942 VVTPS
-1949 DALVVKMGE
+1949 
-1958 LLKEGGK
+1958 LLKELKKLGLKIAESGK
-1965 MFVNTRSNDVNS
+1965 
-1977 LAKNGKN
+1977 
-1984 IQLGDMEFIETS
+1984 
-1996 RGSYQKG
+1996 
-2003 FKKQE
+2003 
-2008 LVAYLQDA
+2008 
-2016 LGDGFTVEPTTLQSP
+2016 
-2031 VAAIVTKN
+2031 
-2039 KTVKYSDRDK
+2039 VKYSDRDK

-2069 GANGVVPYLKGKG
+2069 GANGVVPYLKDKG

-2089 WSGIDTFLEGK
+2089 WSGIETFLEGK
-2100 KSLKKSELQEF
+2100 KSVKKSELQEF

-2199 DKYKLDGGE
+2199 DEYKLDGGE
-2208 NYREIVFTMPDSS
+2208 NYREIVFTIPDSS
-2221 YSNQM
+2221 YSNKM
-2226 MNAHWGYDAEGVL
+2226 MRTHWGDDAEGIL

-2262 DWHNAGHKNGYIKAG
+2262 DWHNEGRSKGYESDGDSSDIVVCTIREYDSKDGDIIQVIYNKDDGSISASNG
-2277 EKTERII
+2277 
-2284 RMESQKAYED
+2284 
-2294 FYSTV
+2294 
-2299 EKFVDD
+2299 DD
-2305 NSNWEDDDA
+2305 LGI
-2314 PYYAHPAVVANMFE
+2314 YYADSIDTATKYAKQMFGEFDTYKERGTVA
-2328 GDESYFEKYKFTD
+2328 
-2341 EQKKV
+2341 
-2346 IREMVADESSRKEAL
+2346 
-2361 KTAPSASAAPDAPF
+2361 DAPF
-2375 KDTYQEYVIKRILR
+2375 KDTYQEYVIKRLLR

-2404 EIQEERWSSDYAE
+2404 EIQEEGSKRHRSIQEHRANSTE
-2417 GYRIEYDQDIPK
+2417 
-2429 FLNKYGKKWGG
+2429 KW
-2440 KVEKTQIDTGT
+2440 
-2451 SSEFDREMAAK
+2451 
-2462 GLIEIEPNLTDVWSF
+2462 
-2477 TIPESM
+2477 
-2483 KESVLYEGQPMY
+2483 
-2495 SDRDI
+2495 
-2500 ESADN
+2500 
-2505 RTILANALKS
+2505 
-2515 AAMNQREKQILI
+2515 
-2527 EYKKNIDKIGIEER
+2527 
-2541 DLAKIN
+2541 
-2547 AKIKELSFSKGKRDT
+2547 
-2562 KQLAELK
+2562 
-2569 DSAIKIRNRINI
+2569 
-2581 YDKKLLSLEAT
+2581 
-2592 TPLKNVIKRERE
+2592 
-2604 IAYKSAIEKGNAKLK
+2604 
-2619 ELREKKAEA
+2619 
-2628 ISDLRQK
+2628 
-2635 FKDQNAKKK
+2635 KKK
-2644 ERMDTTAMRHKVI
+2644 V
-2657 DVVND
+2657 
-2662 LNQYLLRGT
+2662 
-2671 KEKHVPI
+2671 
-2678 GLQKPVAELLSIINM
+2678 
-2693 DTQNADERV
+2693 
-2702 AEYDKRIAA
+2702 
-2711 ATDEI
+2711 
-2716 TKDALIK
+2716 
-2723 SRDRIKEQGENLAEK
+2723 
-2738 IASLKSA
+2738 
-2745 YADIVNSDDPII
+2745 
-2757 ANSHDEVI
+2757 
-2765 DSIIDKVSKDIGN
+2765 
-2778 TPIRK
+2778 
-2783 MSLEQLESLYKM
+2783 
-2795 VTAVRKSITTANKAF
+2795 
-2810 KARNKENIAIL
+2810 
-2821 GNNTM
+2821 
-2826 EEVLK
+2826 
-2831 AGGKHDYSLKSLES
+2831 
-2845 AKNFAWNMLKPTTAM
+2845 
-2860 KIIGSSTLKE
+2860 
-2870 LFDNV
+2870 
-2875 RAGEDTW
+2875 
-2882 AVDVDEAKQYFQ
+2882 
-2894 TASKK
+2894 
-2899 YGYDSWDF
+2899 
-2907 DSKKTFTAKNGKP
+2907 
-2920 FSLTLEQIMS
+2920 
-2930 LYAYSKRPQADKHLE
+2930 
-2945 MGGIVFD
+2945 
-2952 KDIEVK
+2952 
-2958 MKTRSGISLTYNP
+2958 
-2971 NTADAYNIAPETLGE
+2971 
-2986 IIGSLTKEQ
+2986 
-2995 KQFVDEMQKYLS
+2995 
-3007 LDMGAKGN
+3007 
-3015 EVSRALYDINL
+3015 
-3026 FNEKNYF
+3026 
-3033 PLKSAPEYMAKAR
+3033 
-3046 EQQQGD
+3046 
-3052 IKIKNSGF
+3052 
-3060 SKETV
+3060 
-3065 PKASNPIVLSN
+3065 
-3076 FMDVWSGHVNDMSM
+3076 
-3090 YHAFVLPLEDFYRV
+3090 
-3104 YNYKTPIHD
+3104 
-3113 EYGTESVQMALR
+3113 
-3125 NAYGSSCTAYIEQF
+3125 
-3139 LKDINGGA
+3139 
-3147 RADKTTGFI
+3147 
-3156 NKAMSLM
+3156 
-3163 KKGSVFASAS
+3163 
-3173 VVIQQPS
+3173 
-3180 AVARAFAY
+3180 
-3188 INPKYFATNPLSKNH
+3188 
-3203 KAEWEEV
+3203 
-3210 KKYAPVAII
+3210 
-3219 KEMGRFDTN
+3219 
-3228 VGRQTADWIK
+3228 
-3238 SSTYE
+3238 
-3243 TKAEKAKALVTDSAY
+3243 
-3258 RDDVL
+3258 
-3263 SAPAAMADE
+3263 
-3272 LSWCYIWKAVKNE
+3272 
-3285 IKSTTDLKEGSKE
+3285 
-3298 FLEAA
+3298 
-3303 GKRFTEVIVNTQ
+3303 
-3315 VYDSVLTRSGM
+3315 
-3326 MRSKDT
+3326 
-3332 GMKMA
+3332 
-3337 TSFMAEPTTSMNMIV
+3337 
-3352 EGIMSAKRGNKSIA
+3352 
-3366 KASVGAVS
+3366 
-3374 ASVILNSILVSLVYA
+3374 
-3389 ARDDD
+3389 
-3394 EDETYLEKYIGSM
+3394 
-3407 TSEVIDGMN
+3407 
-3416 PVTYIP
+3416 
-3422 FIKDIWSIAQ
+3422 
-3432 GYDVE
+3432 
-3437 RLDMSVASDLWKSI
+3437 
-3451 EGLFSDSKTPLQKVE
+3451 
-3466 SFAGTVAALF
+3466 
-3476 GLPVKNILRDARGLF
+3476 
-3491 NVVKTFVSGNK
+3491 
-3502 TTAYGIGKSV
+3502 
-3512 RGAVVDSTPL
+3512 
-3522 GDKFIDTDSKSEEL
+3522 
-3536 YKAVISGNE
+3536 
-3545 ERIKRAKAQYKDEDA
+3545 
-3560 VNTALRKEL
+3560 
-3569 RNQDSRISEA
+3569 
-3579 AQARIDGNISEY
+3579 
-3591 ARITREIVAEGN
+3591 
-3603 FSQDEVVKAINAEIS
+3603 
-3618 AIKSASAS
+3618 
-3626 EETGVTEV
+3626 
-3634 TEETEDTGYTSIY
+3634 
-3647 KSSDINSAISNGDI
+3647 
-3661 DLALTII
+3661 
-3668 DDLEASGKKE
+3668 
-3678 SSIKASVTSYL
+3678 
-3689 KPLYK
+3689 
-3694 EAYKAKNKD
+3694 
-3703 EMKRIREMMYDLGIY
+3703 
-3718 GRKSEIIETAK
+3718 
-3729 GWLKD
+3729 

>member
-47 TWMQNSSNF
+47 TWMQNSRNF

-69 SFRSDSSDWLSKV
+69 SYRSDSSDWLSKV

-125 QSEILKYS
+125 QSEIIKYS

-149 KQYIDYKKEYDKT
+149 KQYVDYKKEYDKT

-171 DEYSKKGAEIE
+171 EEYSKKGASIE
-182 NPTMSEAEGFI
+182 NPTMSEAEGFL

-208 VTYSRDNWEDIAMI
+208 VTYSRDNWEEIAQI

-235 YHYMTDDEVDI
+235 YHYMKEDEVDI

-256 EKADEYIVSIE
+256 ERADEYIVSIE

-280 NVKDAPALQFV
+280 NVKDAPALQFM

-326 IREDLADTGAKTPD
+326 IREDLAETGAKTPK

-365 LVSIA
+365 LVS
-370 TANPTL
+370 TLTGNPML

-385 SGNAYAEMLNLGYD
+385 SGNAYADMLNHGYD

-470 EVLDPWFQSIVFGT
+470 EVLDPWFKSIVFGT

-489 SASDVLYSGLLG
+489 SAGDVLYSGLLG

-511 GIVSTEANTYVTGR
+511 GIVSTEVNTYVTGR
-525 NISKSEADVKR
+525 NIVKSEADVKR
-536 LAEIGKTFSAETAAG
+536 LAEIGTMFSPETTAG

-642 TVYQRTEGYNSVLY
+642 TVYQRTEGYNTVLY

-664 SKSNTD
+664 NKSNT
-670 AFSDT
+670 AAVSDT
-675 SEESEQG
+675 YEEAEQV

-701 TDSSSTEATESRET
+701 TDSASTEATGAHET
-715 TTSNKYSSV
+715 ATANKYSSV
-724 KENAAQSKYESNND
+724 NENSVQGKYESNND

-744 STGESVEI
+744 STGETVEI
-752 KDIASIKDGD
+752 KDIASIKDGE
-762 VRLNLTNGET
+762 VRLNLANGET
-772 VSANDVNFASTNDAV
+772 VSANDVNFSSPKDAV
-787 MYEAVA
+787 LYEAVS

-802 YAIVKGYDVESGSSI
+802 YAIVKGYDAEYGTSI
-817 QNYMLGIDEAYKYG
+817 QNYILGIEEAYMYG
-831 RAGYPVAKIN
+831 KVGYPVSKIN
-841 SKGFFNDLTDAQK
+841 SKGFFNDLTEAQK

-860 GSSDANAVYTAQ
+860 GASDANAVYTAQ

-877 DAKEKSAEINKNNG
+877 DAKVKSAEINKNNG

-902 DKATKNSMSERQRA
+902 DKATNNSMSERQRA

-930 DIHLFQSLTDESG
+930 DIHLFQSLTDENG

-1021 AKRNGRSIDWDT
+1021 AKRNGRSIDLDT

-1073 VSELIAKIRKAYE
+1073 VSEIIARIRKAYE

-1120 GEKYSEVRNAVG
+1120 GETYSEVRNAVG
-1132 EDAVLTVNDNGEF
+1132 EDAVISVNEDGEF

-1191 DAKHDLVQQLGKE
+1191 DAKHDLVKQLGKE
-1204 FSAQDKVNNATITTD
+1204 FSAQDKVNKATITTD

-1340 NDLSDDYINQ
+1340 NDLSDDYVNK
-1350 LSDELEYAGEI
+1350 LSDELESAGEI

-1514 DRSLPREYAGLTKNE
+1514 DRSLPREYAGLTKNA

-1574 TIAVGISY
+1574 TIAVGISD

-1659 VLQRTGNAKAAARKY
+1659 VLQRTGDAKAAAREY

-1697 EPKFEKFSDHDNYY
+1697 EPKFDGFSYHENYY

-1787 ENGIKLSKKDQKI
+1787 ENGIKLSKKDEKI
-1800 TAKDKQKAENIKKL
+1800 TAKDKQKEENLKKL

-1824 PTTDKWNRTATT
+1824 PTSDKWNRTATT

-2016 LGDGFTVEPTTLQSP
+2016 LGDGFTFEPTTLQSP

-2089 WSGIDTFLEGK
+2089 WSGIEAFLEGK
-2100 KSLKKSELQEF
+2100 KSVKKSELQEF

-2160 VKFIIDTK
+2160 VKFIIDTN

-2199 DKYKLDGGE
+2199 DKYKLDGGK
-2208 NYREIVFTMPDSS
+2208 NYREIVFTIPDSS

-2226 MNAHWGYDAEGVL
+2226 MKTHWGDEAEGVL

-2262 DWHNAGHKNGYIKAG
+2262 DWHNEGRSKGYESDGDSSEIVVCTIREYDSKDGDIIQVIYNKDDGSISASNG
-2277 EKTERII
+2277 
-2284 RMESQKAYED
+2284 
-2294 FYSTV
+2294 
-2299 EKFVDD
+2299 DD
-2305 NSNWEDDDA
+2305 LGV
-2314 PYYAHPAVVANMFE
+2314 YYADSIDTATKYAKQMF
-2328 GDESYFEKYKFTD
+2328 GSFDTYKERGSVT
-2341 EQKKV
+2341 
-2346 IREMVADESSRKEAL
+2346 
-2361 KTAPSASAAPDAPF
+2361 DAPF
-2375 KDTYQEYVIKRILR
+2375 KDTYQEYVIKRLLR

-2404 EIQEERWSSDYAE
+2404 EMQEERWSSDYAE

-2451 SSEFDREMAAK
+2451 SSEFDREMATK
-2462 GLIEIEPNLTDVWSF
+2462 GMIDIEPNLTDVWSF

-2495 SDRDI
+2495 SDRDV

-2505 RTILANALKS
+2505 RTILSNALKS
-2515 AAMNQREKQILI
+2515 AAMNQKEKQILI

-2592 TPLKNVIKRERE
+2592 KHLKDVVKRERE
-2604 IAYKSAIEKGNAKLK
+2604 IAYKSAIEKGNAQIN
-2619 ELREKKAEA
+2619 ELRQKKAEA
-2628 ISDLRQK
+2628 ISNLRQK

-2711 ATDEI
+2711 ETDEI
-2716 TKDALIK
+2716 TKEALVK

-2765 DSIIDKVSKDIGN
+2765 YSIIDKVSKNIGN

-2870 LFDNV
+2870 LFYNV

-2882 AVDVDEAKQYFQ
+2882 AVDVDDAKQYFQ
-2894 TASKK
+2894 TESKK

-3007 LDMGAKGN
+3007 VDMGAKGN

-3180 AVARAFAY
+3180 AIARAFAY

-3238 SSTYE
+3238 SRTYE
-3243 TKAEKAKALVTDSAY
+3243 TKSEKANALVTDSAY

-3298 FLEAA
+3298 FLEAS

-3337 TSFMAEPTTSMNMIV
+3337 TAFMAEPMTSLNMIV
-3352 EGIMSAKRGNKSIA
+3352 EGIVSAKRGDNSIA

-3407 TSEVIDGMN
+3407 TSEVIDGLN

-3451 EGLFSDSKTPLQKVE
+3451 KGLFSDSKTPLQKVE

-3491 NVVKTFVSGNK
+3491 NVVRTATSGNR

-3512 RGAVVDSTPL
+3512 KSALIESIPL
-3522 GDKFIDTDSKSEEL
+3522 GNKFMDTDSKSEEL
-3536 YKAVISGNE
+3536 YKAVISGDDK
-3545 ERIKRAKAQYKDEDA
+3545 RIERAKAQYKDEDA

-3579 AQARIDGNISEY
+3579 ANARIDGNISEY
-3591 ARITREIVAEGN
+3591 ARITREIVAEGI

-3634 TEETEDTGYTSIY
+3634 TEETEETGYTSIY
-3647 KSSDINSAISNGDI
+3647 SYSDINSAISNGDI
-3661 DLALTII
+3661 DLALSII
-3668 DDLEASGKKE
+3668 DDLEASGKNK

-3694 EAYKAKNKD
+3694 AAYEAKNKD

>member
-23 RTVKDIFWEK
+23 RTVKDILWEK

-69 SFRSDSSDWLSKV
+69 SFRSDSSDWLSKI

-141 QWDSADAY
+141 QWESADAY
-149 KQYIDYKKEYDKT
+149 KQYVDYKKEYDKT
-162 TVAKNAADF
+162 TVAKKAADF
-171 DEYSKKGAEIE
+171 EEYSKKGAEIE

-208 VTYSRDNWEDIAMI
+208 VTYSRDNWEDIAQI

-235 YHYMTDDEVDI
+235 YHYMTDDEVNI

-256 EKADEYIVSIE
+256 ERADEYIVSIE

-296 GLDQSLSGL
+296 GLDQSMSGL

-352 DAITTSANMLPSI
+352 DAINTSANMLPSI
-365 LVSIA
+365 LVS
-370 TANPTL
+370 TVTSNPTL

-399 KGQARAYS
+399 KAQARTYS

-489 SASDVLYSGLLG
+489 SAGDVLYSGLLG
-501 AITGLAFEGA
+501 AITGLAFESA
-511 GIVSTEANTYVTGR
+511 GIVSTEVNNYVTGR
-525 NISKSEADVKR
+525 KISKSEADVKR
-536 LAEIGKTFSAETAAG
+536 LAEIGTMFSPETTAG

-597 SAQTLARAFDAD
+597 SAQILARAFDAD

-642 TVYQRTEGYNSVLY
+642 TVYQRTEGYNTVLY

-664 SKSNTD
+664 SKSNT
-670 AFSDT
+670 APVSDT

-701 TDSSSTEATESRET
+701 TDSASTEATEARET
-715 TTSNKYSSV
+715 TTVNKYSSV
-724 KENAAQSKYESNND
+724 KESTVQSKYESNND

-772 VSANDVNFASTNDAV
+772 VSTNDVNFASPKDAIL
-787 MYEAVA
+787 YEAVS
-793 DMGVNPAAA
+793 DMGVNPATA
-802 YAIVKGYDVESGSSI
+802 YAIVKGYDAESGSSI
-817 QNYMLGIDEAYKYG
+817 QNYILGIEEAYKYG

-860 GSSDANAVYTAQ
+860 GASDANAVYTAQ

-877 DAKEKSAEINKNNG
+877 DAKAKSAEINKNNG

-1021 AKRNGRSIDWDT
+1021 AKRNGRSIDLDT

-1073 VSELIAKIRKAYE
+1073 VSELIARIRKAYE

-1120 GEKYSEVRNAVG
+1120 GETYSEVRNAVG

-1145 LMAKSS
+1145 LMAKAS
-1151 DGTRLFNDRTWTD
+1151 DGTHLFNDRTWTD

-1191 DAKHDLVQQLGKE
+1191 DAKHDLVKQLGKE

-1312 EWNGLVDKKVG
+1312 EWNGLVDKMVG

-1350 LSDELEYAGEI
+1350 LSDELESAGEI

-1381 MRKHLSVADLITP
+1381 MRKHLSVSDLITP

-1404 MELNSLVACRYGSNT
+1404 MELNSIVACRYGSNT

-1439 SKDYSS
+1439 SKDYPS

-1486 HTYTKEISLAKLFG
+1486 HTYTKEIALAKLFG

-1514 DRSLPREYAGLTKNE
+1514 DRSLPREYAGLTKNA

-1555 NFADAVALQNDPR
+1555 NFSDAVALQNDPR

-1574 TIAVGISY
+1574 TIAVGISD

-1659 VLQRTGNAKAAARKY
+1659 VLQRTGDAKAAAREY
-1674 LDWCADASQ
+1674 LDWCADSSQ

-1697 EPKFEKFSDHDNYY
+1697 EPKFARFSDHENYY

-1750 NMSKY
+1750 NMSRY

-1772 YLKKHTKSDTLAYAK
+1772 YLKKHTKSDTLSYAK

-1800 TAKDKQKAENIKKL
+1800 TAKDKQKAENLKKL

-1845 LWDISAEESDSRN
+1845 LWDISAEGSDSRN

-2039 KTVKYSDRDK
+2039 KTVKYSDRDSEYVELAK
-2049 APVFYSQMGKV
+2049 NPEENRESLQKMVDEAAKEAGYIRKVFHGTGNGNFNVFKRSINGTYTSTSEEIAGTYGKRVLSLYGKEGMKILNVDAKNAPHFSIASENIPLDFSEYPLLRGKRTYKTDEITSIANREGYDVVVLRNVHDVSFMGSK
-2060 IDGIKSEKV
+2060 IYGDGISTDVIYFEQ
-2069 GANGVVPYLKGKG
+2069 NMLKLSDP
-2082 VKDEEIK
+2082 V
-2089 WSGIDTFLEGK
+2089 
-2100 KSLKKSELQEF
+2100 
-2111 VAGSMLQIDEQM
+2111 
-2123 SGTSVFVADD
+2123 
-2133 GNTYNSQTEFKDAA
+2133 TY
-2147 YAVAD
+2147 
-2152 KNGIDRDR
+2152 
-2160 VKFIIDTK
+2160 
-2168 NDMDAYAYV
+2168 
-2177 GHPNNTILTAAV
+2177 
-2189 EESEGIAPRW
+2189 
-2199 DKYKLDGGE
+2199 
-2208 NYREIVFTMPDSS
+2208 
-2221 YSNQM
+2221 
-2226 MNAHWGYDAEGVL
+2226 
-2239 AHARVQDFDVNG
+2239 
-2251 KKMLFIEEIQS
+2251 
-2262 DWHNAGHKNGYIKAG
+2262 
-2277 EKTERII
+2277 
-2284 RMESQKAYED
+2284 
-2294 FYSTV
+2294 
-2299 EKFVDD
+2299 DD
-2305 NSNWEDDDA
+2305 NGNVIPLSERFNSRSND
-2314 PYYAHPAVVANMFE
+2314 
-2328 GDESYFEKYKFTD
+2328 
-2341 EQKKV
+2341 
-2346 IREMVADESSRKEAL
+2346 IR
-2361 KTAPSASAAPDAPF
+2361 F
-2375 KDTYQEYVIKRILR
+2375 
-2389 MAAENGYDSIGWTTA
+2389 
-2404 EIQEERWSSDYAE
+2404 
-2417 GYRIEYDQDIPK
+2417 
-2429 FLNKYGKKWGG
+2429 
-2440 KVEKTQIDTGT
+2440 
-2451 SSEFDREMAAK
+2451 SE
-2462 GLIEIEPNLTDVWSF
+2462 
-2477 TIPESM
+2477 
-2483 KESVLYEGQPMY
+2483 
-2495 SDRDI
+2495 RDI

-2569 DSAIKIRNRINI
+2569 ESAIKIRNRINI

-2604 IAYKSAIEKGNAKLK
+2604 VAYKSAMEKGNAQLN
-2619 ELREKKAEA
+2619 ELRQKKAEA
-2628 ISDLRQK
+2628 ISDLRKK
-2635 FKDQNAKKK
+2635 FKEQNERKK

-2810 KARNKENIAIL
+2810 KSRNKENIAIL

-2882 AVDVDEAKQYFQ
+2882 AVDVDEATRYFQ
-2894 TASKK
+2894 NTSKK

-2986 IIGSLTKEQ
+2986 IIGSLTKDQ

-3007 LDMGAKGN
+3007 VDMGAKGN

-3173 VVIQQPS
+3173 VVIQQLS
-3180 AVARAFAY
+3180 AIARAFAY

-3238 SSTYE
+3238 SRAYE

-3272 LSWCYIWKAVKNE
+3272 ITWCYIWKAVKNE
-3285 IKSTTDLKEGSKE
+3285 IKSTTDLKEGSNE
-3298 FLEAA
+3298 FLEAV
-3303 GKRFTEVIVNTQ
+3303 GRRFTEVIVNTQ

-3337 TSFMAEPTTSMNMIV
+3337 TAFMSESMTSMNMII
-3352 EGIMSAKRGNKSIA
+3352 EGIISAKRGNKEFA
-3366 KASVGAVS
+3366 RNSVGAVT
-3374 ASVILNSILVSLVYA
+3374 ASVILNSILVSIVYA

-3394 EDETYLEKYIGSM
+3394 EDETYLEKYIGIM
-3407 TSEVIDGMN
+3407 TSEVIDGLN

-3466 SFAGTVAALF
+3466 SFSGTVAALF

-3491 NVVKTFVSGNK
+3491 NVVRTATSGNR

-3512 RGAVVDSTPL
+3512 KSDLIKSIPL
-3522 GDKFIDTDSKSEEL
+3522 GNKFIGTDSKSEEL

-3545 ERIKRAKAQYKDEDA
+3545 EQIKRAKAQYKDDNA
-3560 VNTALRKEL
+3560 INTALRKEL

-3591 ARITREIVAEGN
+3591 ARITREIVAEGI
-3603 FSQDEVVKAINAEIS
+3603 FSQDEVVKAINAEII

-3626 EETGVTEV
+3626 EETGVTEE
-3634 TEETEDTGYTSIY
+3634 TEETGYTSIY
-3647 KSSDINSAISNGDI
+3647 SYSDINSAISNGDI
-3661 DLALTII
+3661 DLALSII
-3668 DDLEASGKKE
+3668 DDLEASGKKK

-3694 EAYKAKNKD
+3694 AAYEAKNKD